1 MKEELCRAFC
11 DELTVHEV
19 PFGLAVS
26 TAFSFPDGDRI
37 GFYVRHDESGAFEI
51 QDSGL
56 VLPGLEASGLDLRN
70 KSRAEAFKALMQEY
84 GVFLNEADREFR
96 LIGAVGSNLP
106 AAALRF
112 VSFLLR
118 VGDLLLLTDD
128 RVASTFR
135 LDVERVLRER
145 IGEGALIQDRQP
157 ISQNLT
163 DFPPDYLIQTQGRD
177 PVAVFL
183 GTSDARV
190 LESLFVQMRAEHEEH
205 IPVKIITLLEREKA
219 ISAPVRQQAANRLDG
234 LLQFRGDEAAA
245 IGRIVKEVGLRRTL
259 DS

>member
-1 MKEELCRAFC
+1 MKEELCKAFC
-11 DELTVHEV
+11 NELTVHEV

-37 GFYVRHDESGAFEI
+37 GFYVKVGQDGSFEI

-56 VLPGLEASGLDLRN
+56 VLPSLEASGLDLRN
-70 KSRAEAFKALMQEY
+70 QSRVEALNALMHEY
-84 GVFLNEADREFR
+84 GVFLDEDDREFR
-96 LIGAVGSNLP
+96 TVGGGDVS

-118 VGDLLLLTDD
+118 VGDLLLLADD

-135 LDVERVLRER
+135 MDVERVLNEA
-145 IGEGALIQDRQP
+145 IGEGALIRERQP
-157 ISQNLT
+157 ISDNLH
-163 DFPPDYLIQTQGRD
+163 DFPPDYLIKRTGHD
-177 PVAVFL
+177 PVALFL

-190 LESLFVQMRAEHEEH
+190 LEALFVQMRAEHEEH
-205 IPVKIITLLEREKA
+205 VPVRIVALLEREKG
-219 ISAPVRQQAANRLDG
+219 ISASVRQQAMNRLDA

-245 IGRIVKEVGLRRTL
+245 INRIAKEVGLGQTL
-259 DS
+259 Q